1 MEKQKKTNSA
11 ELDTYKK
18 RDLLGWKKEKRKK
31 IGKGNKEEKEL
42 NMKHHEIL

>member
-18 RDLLGWKKEKRKK
+18 RDLLGWKKERKK
-31 IGKGNKEEKEL
+31 EGEGGKKVEDGPMFKPSS
-42 NMKHHEIL
+42 

>member
-18 RDLLGWKKEKRKK
+18 RDLLGWKKERKK
-31 IGKGNKEEKEL
+31 EGEGRKKVEDGPMFKPSS
-42 NMKHHEIL
+42 